1 MEQQVNRI
9 RHSLKLPLE
18 ERAAFTDERLRVV
31 PYVWMHNEPYCMT
44 EAILYDKTEVMELR
58 QASEHVHQVFERVLR
73 FVQHELPD
81 ITLVQQLGIPAQL
94 VEAARQAEPISGISR
109 QDWIKGPQGWKCIE
123 NNADTPTG
131 IPEAAYL
138 AEQFIHESNMLWERK
153 GEKQRLLNPSDTLSS
168 QLQHTLVK
176 MLQYYREQGYSGTIV
191 FSAYRDHAEDR
202 ANTLYLLKLVQQA
215 GWEAEFC
222 ALEDL
227 RVVPGEGLYA
237 NNHKVGIWYRL
248 YPLEYLMTDESEDGF
263 PIGRAV
269 LALSASKLL
278 AILNPL
284 QSILLQ
290 SKAMMALIW
299 AIHEHHDEL
308 SSTMSA
314 PILTS
319 GEREIIKRY
328 IPPTYLNPE
337 PFKAT
342 GRPYVAKSIWGREGK
357 GTTIYDTNG
366 VCEEGM
372 NEPVTKEKEKQPF
385 IPSEADMEDA
395 DDQRYYAAQPKIYQ
409 AYVPMEAVHMA
420 STGNQLSGY
429 LLTGVYV
436 PGGTYGG
443 LLPRVG
449 GRITGDLARFCPA
462 AIQHD
467 VHWTINKEQID
478 EGESS

>member
-9 RHSLKLPLE
+9 RHTIKLPLGDKE
-18 ERAAFTDERLRVV
+18 AFTDTRLHVV
-31 PYVWMHNEPYCMT
+31 PYVRMYDQPYCMT
-44 EAILYDKTEVMELR
+44 EAILYDETEVMELR
-58 QASEHVHQVFERVLR
+58 QASELVHSVYERVMR

-81 ITLVQQLGIPAQL
+81 ITLVQQLGIPMQL
-94 VEAARQAEPISGISR
+94 VEAARQSEPISGISR

-138 AEQFIHESNMLWERK
+138 AEELIQESNRLW
-153 GEKQRLLNPSDTLSS
+153 GSMGAGQRLLNPSNELSS
-168 QLQHTLVK
+168 QLQQVLVK
-176 MLQYYREQGYSGTIV
+176 LLQHYREQGYSGSIV

-202 ANTLYLLKLVQQA
+202 ANTMYLLKLVQQA

-237 NNHKVGIWYRL
+237 NDNKVGIWYRL

-269 LALSASKLL
+269 LALTVSKQL
-278 AILNPL
+278 AVMNPL

-299 AIHEHHDEL
+299 ALHEHHDEL
-308 SSTMSA
+308 SSTMST

-319 GEREIIKRY
+319 WERDIIERY

-337 PFKAT
+337 PFRAM
-342 GRPYVAKSIWGREGK
+342 GSSYVAKSIWGREGK
-357 GTTIYDTNG
+357 GTAIYDANG
-366 VCEEGM
+366 ACEEIQD
-372 NEPVTKEKEKQPF
+372 ERVTKQAS
-385 IPSEADMEDA
+385 IPSEAYIEDN
-395 DDQRYYAAQPKIYQ
+395 DDQRYYADQPKVYQ
-409 AYVPMEAVHMA
+409 AYVPMEAVHME

-436 PGGTYGG
+436 PGGIYGG

-462 AIQHD
+462 AIQKNSHLM
-467 VHWTINKEQID
+467 INKEQIE
-478 EGESS
+478 EGESN